1 MRDGQE
7 VSEGEKIATDLL
19 QRLGVSQQDLVTGA
33 YMDLLL
39 QQEHSSLIQQQQEE
53 LRETQI
59 YCRMLQ
65 GRGDT
70 APL

>member
-19 QRLGVSQQDLVTGA
+19 QRLGVSEQDLVTGA

-39 QQEHSSLIQQQQEE
+39 QKNTHQQ
-53 LRETQI
+53 
-59 YCRMLQ
+59 
-65 GRGDT
+65 
-70 APL
+70 